1 MASPLSALTPEDR
14 DALMK
19 SARDLSD
26 LDNRTR
32 ARINAGFAR
41 AYETARGIADGTVD
55 PLTH

>member
-1 MASPLSALTPEDR
+1 MLKAEDR
-14 DALMK
+14 AALIR

-26 LDNRTR
+26 LDDRTR
-32 ARINAGFAR
+32 ARINAGFLR